1 MGQGVRID
9 WSGARDVVGLEVVV
23 LMEEFSKVL
32 LEMARDVVMRHMA
45 EIMKEFVR
53 HRRDGARD
61 EIGDDLGGGVQKGE
75 WRR

>member
-1 MGQGVRID
+1 MGQGIRID

-23 LMEEFSKVL
+23 LMQEFSEVL
-32 LEMARDVVMRHMA
+32 FEMARDLVMRHMA

-53 HRRDGARD
+53 HRRDGPRD
-61 EIGDDLGGGVQKGE
+61 EIGDDLGGGVQKRT

>member
-1 MGQGVRID
+1 MGPTVRID
-9 WSGARDVVGLEVVV
+9 WSGARDAVGLEVVV

-32 LEMARDVVMRHMA
+32 LETARDAVMRHMA

-61 EIGDDLGGGVQKGE
+61 EIGDDQGDGVLKE
-75 WRR
+75 RWRR